1 MTSRLR
7 SGGSRGGGP
16 LFGVVAPLRICPLG
30 AHVDHQ
36 GGVVT
41 GLTVD
46 RSVDLVAMPTPHPVL
61 ELSSLDFAGS
71 VRIDLRAPGAAPAG
85 EWADYAR
92 AAVHVLSADCVLS
105 RGMRAVVGGD
115 LAGSGLSSSAAVLI
129 AYLMALARVN
139 RIDLTRDDL
148 SALVQRAENDF
159 MGVASGRLDPSVI
172 LRAEPG
178 FLTRVDCSTLAVS
191 QVPPPDGGPAP
202 AFLVAFSGRRRAL
215 VGSDFNRRVSECR
228 EAAARLLALGGRF
241 VPPGAVLSDVDLRCF
256 EEFGP
261 ALPGPLR
268 RRAAHYFGEQQ
279 RVAAGVEAWRE
290 GSFEAFGE
298 LMTASGASSI
308 ENYECG
314 TPELVA
320 LWEALRS
327 TPGVHGARFSGAGFG
342 GSCVALVEP
351 EAGAGV
357 VEAVRRTYAADQPAA
372 AAASSFH
379 LCTADGPARVLE
391 EM

>member
-1 MTSRLR
+1 
-7 SGGSRGGGP
+7 
-16 LFGVVAPLRICPLG
+16 
-30 AHVDHQ
+30 
-36 GGVVT
+36 VVT

-46 RSVDLVAMPTPHPVL
+46 RSVDLVGMPTPRPML
-61 ELSSLDFAGS
+61 EVSSLDFTGS
-71 VRIDLRAPGAAPAG
+71 ASIDLRASGTAPVG

-92 AAVHVLSADCVLS
+92 AAVHVLSANRVLPV
-105 RGMRAVVGGD
+105 GMRAVVGGD

-129 AYLMALARVN
+129 TYLMALAHVN
-139 RIDLTRDDL
+139 RIDLSRDVL

-159 MGVASGRLDPSVI
+159 MGVSSGRLDPSVI
-172 LRAEPG
+172 LFAEPG
-178 FLTRVDCSTLAVS
+178 SLTRVDCSTLAVS
-191 QVPPPDGGPAP
+191 QIPPPDGGPAP

-215 VGSDFNRRVSECR
+215 VDSDFNRRVSECR

-241 VPPGAVLSDVDLRCF
+241 VPPGAELSDVDLRCF

-279 RVAAGVEAWRE
+279 RVVAGVEAWRE

-308 ENYECG
+308 ANYECG

-351 EAGAGV
+351 EAGAAV
-357 VEAVRRTYAADQPAA
+357 IEAVRRRYAAEQPLA

-379 LCTADGPARVLE
+379 LCAADGPARVME
-391 EM
+391 EI